1 MIKQFKER
9 DIKMKKAEE
18 DMQEKNRPQY
28 GMHMDTDLDE
38 TERKLLETFKRN
50 RNHSLKTLIGIYKGH
65 YLELFLSVVFFAI
78 KHSPAWVLPIVTAN
92 IVNIATDPGD
102 DAGRRI
108 LIQIVIMIVLIA
120 QNVLTNYFHTLFY
133 ARAIRNVER
142 DLRSALVRRL
152 QQLSISYHNEMQSG
166 RLQSKIMRDVEQ
178 IETLSAQIF
187 ITVLSII
194 MNVVVSFSV
203 VVTKSLTVF
212 TFFIATIPV
221 AVFIMVAF
229 KSKIKR
235 YNRVF
240 RKDMEET
247 SVHVMEMLEM
257 IPVTRAHALEE
268 KETRKMDHQLFHV
281 ASSGL
286 RLDMVQSYFSSISW
300 AAFQIFQVLCLGFTG
315 YLASRGTISV
325 GEVVMYQTYFASIVA
340 QVSSIITLLPTIAK
354 GLESV
359 DSIGDVI
366 LCHDVEEY
374 SNKKK
379 LPSIR
384 GEITFENTG
393 FQYRNGENPVFSHL
407 NLKIRAGETVAF
419 VGESGAGKTTI
430 LNMVIGFLHATEGRV
445 LIDGQ
450 DMESINLKSY
460 RSNIAV
466 VPQTPILFSGTIR
479 ENITY
484 GKEDISEERLMAVIR
499 AANLEEVIKQLPD
512 GVETMVTERGSNLSG
527 GQRQRISIA
536 RAFIRDPKVLIL
548 DEATS
553 ALDSISEEKIQTA
566 TERLVK
572 DRTTLIVAHRLST
585 IRNADHIAVIGKGG
599 LREYGTYDE
608 LMEKKG
614 EFYQLRQLQ
623 L

>member
-1 MIKQFKER
+1 
-9 DIKMKKAEE
+9 MKKAEE
-18 DMQEKNRPQY
+18 DMQEKSRPQY
-28 GMHMDTDLDE
+28 GMHPDADLDE

-65 YLELFLSVVFFAI
+65 YLELFLSVVLFAI

-92 IVNIATDPGD
+92 IVNIATDPGE

-133 ARAIRNVER
+133 ARAIRNVKR

-315 YLASRGTISV
+315 YLASRGKISV

-374 SNKKK
+374 NNKKK

-419 VGESGAGKTTI
+419 VGGSGAGKTTI

-484 GKEDISEERLMAVIR
+484 GKEDISDERLMEIIR
-499 AANLEEVIKQLPD
+499 AANLEEVIEQMPD

>member
-1 MIKQFKER
+1 
-9 DIKMKKAEE
+9 MKKSEE
-18 DMQEKNRPQY
+18 QFADTQEKNKPHY
-28 GMHMDTDLDE
+28 GLHPDTDLDE
-38 TERKLLETFKRN
+38 TEQKLLETFKRN
-50 RNHSLKTLIGIYKGH
+50 RNNSLKTLIGIYKGH
-65 YLELFLSVVFFAI
+65 YLELFLSIFFFAI

-92 IVNIATDPGD
+92 IVNIATERGG
-102 DAGRRI
+102 DAGRKI
-108 LIQIVIMIVLIA
+108 LIQVGIMVVLIA
-120 QNVLTNYFHTLFY
+120 QNVLTNYFYTLFY

-142 DLRSALVRRL
+142 DLRCSLVRRL

-178 IETLSAQIF
+178 IETLSKQIF
-187 ITVLSII
+187 ISMLSIV
-194 MNVVVSFSV
+194 MNIAVSFAV
-203 VVTKSLTVF
+203 VVTKSMTVF
-212 TFFIATIPV
+212 VFFLATIPV
-221 AVFIMVAF
+221 AVCIMAAF

-247 SVHVMEMLEM
+247 SVHVMEMIEM

-268 KETRKMDHQLFHV
+268 KETHKMAHQLYHV

-286 RLDMVQSYFSSISW
+286 SLDMVQSYFSSISW

-315 YLASRGTISV
+315 YLASQGKISV

-359 DSIGDVI
+359 DSIGDVM

-374 SNKKK
+374 NNKKK

-393 FQYRNGENPVFSHL
+393 FQYPSGETPVFSHL
-407 NLKIRAGETVAF
+407 NLKIKEGETVAF

-484 GKEDISEERLMAVIR
+484 GKEDISDDRLMEIIR
-499 AANLEEVIKQLPD
+499 AANLEEVIEQMPD

-614 EFYQLRQLQ
+614 EFYQMRQLQ

>member
-1 MIKQFKER
+1 M
-9 DIKMKKAEE
+9 
-18 DMQEKNRPQY
+18 
-28 GMHMDTDLDE
+28 
-38 TERKLLETFKRN
+38 
-50 RNHSLKTLIGIYKGH
+50 
-65 YLELFLSVVFFAI
+65 
-78 KHSPAWVLPIVTAN
+78 
-92 IVNIATDPGD
+92 
-102 DAGRRI
+102 
-108 LIQIVIMIVLIA
+108 
-120 QNVLTNYFHTLFY
+120 
-133 ARAIRNVER
+133 ER
-142 DLRSALVRRL
+142 DLRCSLVRRL

-178 IETLSAQIF
+178 IETLSKQIF
-187 ITVLSII
+187 ISMLSIV
-194 MNVVVSFSV
+194 MNIAVSFAV
-203 VVTKSLTVF
+203 VVTKSMTVF
-212 TFFIATIPV
+212 VFFLATIPV
-221 AVFIMVAF
+221 AVCIMAAF

-247 SVHVMEMLEM
+247 SVHVMEMIEM

-268 KETRKMDHQLFHV
+268 KETHKMAHQLYHV

-286 RLDMVQSYFSSISW
+286 SLDMVQSYFSSISW

-315 YLASRGTISV
+315 YLASQGKISV

-359 DSIGDVI
+359 DSIGDVM

-374 SNKKK
+374 NNKKK

-393 FQYRNGENPVFSHL
+393 FQYPSGETPVFSHL
-407 NLKIRAGETVAF
+407 NLKIKEGETVAF

-484 GKEDISEERLMAVIR
+484 GKEDISDDRLMEIIR
-499 AANLEEVIKQLPD
+499 AANLEEVIEQMPD